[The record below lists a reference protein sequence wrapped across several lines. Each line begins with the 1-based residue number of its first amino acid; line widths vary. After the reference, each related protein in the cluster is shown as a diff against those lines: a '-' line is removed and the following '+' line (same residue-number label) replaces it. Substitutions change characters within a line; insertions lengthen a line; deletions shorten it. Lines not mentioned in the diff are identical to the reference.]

1 MKTKMEKQNE
11 PSRKLG
17 AKYLDDIQL
26 TGCFP
31 DWKALLTRIEE
42 QRQIASLTD
51 NDYYRAED
59 SHFPQTYDNLF
70 AVLGGRGSGK
80 SSVILTLREKMKY
93 PENQDILLPIITPEI
108 ISGKE
113 CSILG
118 WIMSAADS
126 IVSDLEKRIDKLHQ
140 VRGNCTTGW
149 DQALN
154 DFFKDCRFRKDNPL
168 RRQYKDLF
176 EKAITSSGV
185 IDISLY
191 SAEDAAD
198 YRAAQSRKQYKLI
211 QDLNSFWNHLSE
223 IWHKTYLQEIFLNQS
238 NIDEKEINKR
248 PLIILI
254 FDDIDLVP
262 ERSMELLNTTF
273 QYFTNPNIVI
283 ILTAA
288 EKVLK
293 EVMHL
298 KMFERMV
305 GSEAKSLLMGA
316 VPWTYKGI
324 EAKNQGLHSFEPNPI
339 DKMTREFYDKVIP
352 PSSRYHLRRYESIS
366 EKEVYAYSSSGQSF
380 EVTQAG
386 KRVSIPIN
394 DFLIE
399 QVDRLIHAYSRSKK
413 YNFLLEGK
421 KQQIFQKAYLLIFGE
436 KSRNIANGCLEIINT
451 FDRLERCKQY
461 KNGKQEEIL
470 LTLRHLAKALLLANP
485 ALEEYAD
492 KVNSFL
498 YPAPDRIGT
507 YVDYNFALQ
516 CFENAKQEIRDW
528 IESEQQRDD
537 SISTAC
543 LFQKEIDYLR
553 KVKDKIAALMM
564 LLFFIEGILVIIDS
578 KRHHIH
584 GYRQLSYLL
593 NTDIIDIHARKSGK
607 KNLVLFPEHQ
617 ETSDFLH
624 NYPLVLEHSG
634 RYLGTNQY
642 DIQYAR
648 NYLEDIFHVRINHEE
663 ENPMD
668 IIQAAID
675 KDRDWVTTVLTMLLI
690 RFSGISLVDADCIKI
705 PVEIQRRLSLFSFT
719 TEFTSQRCQA
729 IKKFLAKDNLLEAYQ
744 DKMKDFKQLIQTEY
758 NWKRIAKR
766 HGEFLM
772 NAEGRTLQLSND
784 QYDTFV
790 ENDTAYIKAY
800 FVQRWKEYFGQ
811 SGDTGDSLTNLCY
824 RLLRFS
830 KDSLKSCV
838 TLLNNETTTHLRE
851 SDIAAIREQLDDLHA
866 YNMNTYTKKE
876 ACITELTK
884 ASSVFNKNLHE
895 EEIGKVQTN
904 QYVTIP
910 ATPFIDFL
918 VTYQKEI
925 LEGAAQDL
933 PPYAYYEIIDSRNYF
948 KLLPQLVITF
958 DTSMDIGGVAIPGSS
973 MVISELKMLEFLF
986 PYEIAAHIGI
996 AEDSRYPSELPTSE
1010 YEPSDNSVAKQLME
1024 LFQALI
1030 KPERTDILGKLM
1042 DEART
1047 KLAED
1052 YYNYLENADE

>member
-1 MKTKMEKQNE
+1 MKKKLNE

-26 TGCFP
+26 EGCFP

-42 QRQIASLTD
+42 QRQIAELTG
-51 NDYYRAED
+51 NDCYRAED
-59 SHFPQTYDNLF
+59 GHFPQTYDNLF

-93 PENQDILLPIITPEI
+93 PENRDILLPIITPEI

-126 IVSDLEKRIDKLHQ
+126 VVSNLEKRINKLHQ
-140 VRGNCTTGW
+140 KTSNCTTVW
-149 DQALN
+149 DQELD
-154 DFFKDCRFRKDNPL
+154 DFFKDCRFRKDNSL
-168 RRQYKDLF
+168 RRQYKELF
-176 EKAITSSGV
+176 EKTIASSGS
-185 IDISLY
+185 IDLSLY
-191 SAEDAAD
+191 SVEDAAD
-198 YRAAQSRKQYKLI
+198 YRTAQSRKQYKLI

-223 IWHKTYLQEIFLNQS
+223 IWHKTYLQEILLNQG

-293 EVMHL
+293 EVIHL

-305 GSEAKSLLMGA
+305 GSEAKSLLIEA
-316 VPWTYKGI
+316 ASWTNKGI
-324 EAKNQGLHSFEPNPI
+324 EAKNQGLNSFELNPI
-339 DKMTREFYDKVIP
+339 DKMAREFYDKVIP
-352 PSSRYHLRRYESIS
+352 PSSRYHLRRYESIN
-366 EKEVYAYSSSGQSF
+366 EKEAYAYSSNGQSF

-386 KRVSIPIN
+386 KRVSIPI
-394 DFLIE
+394 DKFLTN
-399 QVDRLIHAYSRSKK
+399 QVDRLIHAYSRGTK
-413 YNFLLEGK
+413 YNFLLAGK

-461 KNGKQEEIL
+461 KIGKQQEEIL

-485 ALEEYAD
+485 ALEKYAD

-528 IESEQQRDD
+528 IESEQQQDN
-537 SISTAC
+537 SISAAC

-607 KNLVLFPEHQ
+607 KKLVLFPEHQ

-690 RFSGISLVDADCIKI
+690 RFSGITLVDADCIKI
-705 PVEIQRRLSLFSFT
+705 PVEIQRRLDLFSFT
-719 TEFTSQRCQA
+719 TQFTSQRRKA
-729 IKKFLAKDNLLEAYQ
+729 IKEFLAQDNLLAAYQ
-744 DKMKDFKQLIQTEY
+744 NKMKDFNHLIQKEY
-758 NWKRIAKR
+758 DWKGIAEQQGK
-766 HGEFLM
+766 FLM
-772 NAEGRTLQLSND
+772 NAEGQTLQFSND
-784 QYDTFV
+784 QFNAFV
-790 ENDTAYIKAY
+790 EKDTDYIKAY
-800 FVQRWKEYFGQ
+800 FVQRWKIYFGQ
-811 SGDTGDSLTNLCY
+811 SDETGDSLTNLCY
-824 RLLRFS
+824 RLLRFA

-838 TLLNNETTTHLRE
+838 ALFSSQTKMHLCE
-851 SDIAAIREQLDDLHA
+851 SAIVAIREQFDNIHA
-866 YNMNTYTKKE
+866 YSMNTYTKKE
-876 ACITELTK
+876 ACIIELNN
-884 ASSVFNKNLHE
+884 ASSSLNENAHEGEADSNQANKL
-895 EEIGKVQTN
+895 
-904 QYVTIP
+904 VTIP
-910 ATPFIDFL
+910 AAPFIDFL

-925 LEGAAQDL
+925 FEEADQGL
-933 PPYAYYEIIDSRNYF
+933 PPYAYYEISNSRNYF
-948 KLLPQLVITF
+948 KLLPQLVISF
-958 DTSMDIGGVAIPGSS
+958 DTSMDIGGVDMSGSS

-1010 YEPSDNSVAKQLME
+1010 YEPSDNGVDKQLME
-1024 LFQALI
+1024 SFQSLI
-1030 KPERTDILGKLM
+1030 KLERTEHLGKLM

-1052 YYNYLENADE
+1052 YCNYLENADE

>member
-1 MKTKMEKQNE
+1 MKKKLNE

-26 TGCFP
+26 EGCFP

-42 QRQIASLTD
+42 QRQIAELTG
-51 NDYYRAED
+51 NDCYQAED
-59 SHFPQTYDNLF
+59 GHFPQTYDNLF

-126 IVSDLEKRIDKLHQ
+126 VVSDLEKRINKLHQ
-140 VRGNCTTGW
+140 KMSNCTTVW
-149 DQALN
+149 DQELN
-154 DFFKDCRFRKDNPL
+154 DFFKDCRFRKDNSL
-168 RRQYKDLF
+168 RRQYEELF
-176 EKAITSSGV
+176 EKTIASSGR
-185 IDISLY
+185 IDLSLY
-191 SAEDAAD
+191 SVEDAAD
-198 YRAAQSRKQYKLI
+198 YRTAQSRKQYKLI

-223 IWHKTYLQEIFLNQS
+223 VWHKTYLQEVLLNHG

-293 EVMHL
+293 EVIHL

-324 EAKNQGLHSFEPNPI
+324 EAKNQGLNSFELNPI
-339 DKMTREFYDKVIP
+339 DKMAREFYDKVIP
-352 PSSRYHLRRYESIS
+352 PSSRYHLRRYESIN
-366 EKEVYAYSSSGQSF
+366 EKEAYAYSSSGQSF

-386 KRVSIPIN
+386 KRVSIPI
-394 DFLIE
+394 DKFLIN
-399 QVDRLIHAYSRSKK
+399 QVDRLILAYSRSKNVK
-413 YNFLLEGK
+413 YNFLLGGK
-421 KQQIFQKAYLLIFGE
+421 EQQIFQKAYLLIFGE
-436 KSRNIANGCLEIINT
+436 KNRNIANGCLEIINT

-461 KNGKQEEIL
+461 KSGKHEETL

-485 ALEEYAD
+485 VLEEYAD

-498 YPAPDRIGT
+498 YSAPDRIGT

-516 CFENAKQEIRDW
+516 CFENAKQEIRGW

-537 SISTAC
+537 SISEER
-543 LFQKEIDYLR
+543 LFQKELSYLR
-553 KVKDKIAALMM
+553 KAKDKIAALMM
-564 LLFFIEGILVIIDS
+564 LLFFIEGILVTIDS
-578 KRHHIH
+578 RRHHIH

-593 NTDIIDIHARKSGK
+593 NTDIIDMHARKSGK

-617 ETSDFLH
+617 EASDFLH

-648 NYLEDIFHVRINHEE
+648 NYLEDIFHVRIIHEK
-663 ENPMD
+663 ENPVD

-675 KDRDWVTTVLTMLLI
+675 KNRDWVTTVLTMLLI
-690 RFSGISLVDADCIKI
+690 RFSGITLVDAGCIKL
-705 PVEIQRRLSLFSFT
+705 PAEIQRRLDLFSFT
-719 TEFTSQRCQA
+719 IQFISQRRKA
-729 IKKFLAKDNLLEAYQ
+729 IKEFLAQDNLLEAYQ
-744 DKMKDFKQLIQTEY
+744 NTMTGFQQLIQKEY
-758 NWKRIAKR
+758 DWNSIAE
-766 HGEFLM
+766 GQEIFLM
-772 NAEGRTLQLSND
+772 NIEGRSLQLCND
-784 QYDTFV
+784 QYDAFV
-790 ENDTAYIKAY
+790 AKDTDYIKAY

-811 SGDTGDSLTNLCY
+811 SSGTKDSLTNLCY
-824 RLLRFS
+824 RLLRFAE
-830 KDSLKSCV
+830 DSLKSCV
-838 TLLNNETTTHLRE
+838 SLLCSHATMLLYE
-851 SDIAAIREQLDDLHA
+851 SDIAAIREQLHNIHA
-866 YNMNTYTKKE
+866 YNANTFTKKE
-876 ACITELTK
+876 ECITELTK
-884 ASSVFNKNLHE
+884 ASLSINENAHE
-895 EEIGKVQTN
+895 VEGGNNQTN
-904 QYVTIP
+904 KLVTIS

-918 VTYQKEI
+918 VTYKKEI
-925 LEGAAQDL
+925 DRVDQDL
-933 PPYAYYEIIDSRNYF
+933 STYAYYEIHESRTYF
-948 KLLPQLVITF
+948 KLLSKLVISL
-958 DTSMDIGGVAIPGSS
+958 DNEMDIGGVVMPGSS

-996 AEDSRYPSELPTSE
+996 AEDSRYPSELPTRE
-1010 YEPSDNSVAKQLME
+1010 CEPTGNIVDKQLME
-1024 LFQALI
+1024 SYQSLI
-1030 KPERTDILGKLM
+1030 KLERTEHLGKLM

-1052 YYNYLENADE
+1052 YYNYLENGDE